1 VKPILFFLSLLWL
14 SCQPKANTSSVSSTI
29 TLTVLGIAQDAGAPH
44 IGCLKSCCKET
55 TIKHKVVSLGLVD
68 PTEGK
73 SWLFEATP
81 DITAQLKALQKT
93 SHFSTQVPDA
103 IILTHAHIGHYTG
116 LMYLGKEALG
126 AKKVPVLCM
135 PRLKSFLENNGPW
148 SQLVND
154 SNIVARRLKANRDT
168 ALSNLV
174 SLTPILV
181 PHRDEYSETAGYI
194 IQGPQKSAL
203 FIPDIDKWDKW
214 NQDIRE
220 IIREVDYAFIDG
232 TFYNGNEL
240 PHRNMQEIP
249 HPFVVESMN
258 RLRELPNTQKN
269 KVYFIHLNHTN
280 PLLNT
285 SSEEAK
291 ALREAGYHIAQEGDQ
306 FIL

>member
-1 VKPILFFLSLLWL
+1 MKPILFFLSLLWL
-14 SCQPKANTSSVSSTI
+14 SCQPKANTSSVSSTVS
-29 TLTVLGIAQDAGAPH
+29 LTVLGIAQDAGAPH

-55 TIKHKVVSLGLVD
+55 TMKHKVVSLGVVD
-68 PTEGK
+68 PIESK

-81 DITAQLKALQKT
+81 DITAQLKALQKF

-154 SNIVARRLKANRDT
+154 SNIVARQLKANRDT

-174 SLTPILV
+174 SLTTILV

-240 PHRNMQEIP
+240 PHRNMQKIP